1 MQPNPLQPQ
10 KELPPHYQPVSVL
23 DLAHNRVA
31 LIGLSVG
38 AIAAFFLFG
47 WLALALLAVIR
58 QDVASWTFQIS
69 GTNFWSFLVGLSVLL
84 AVTVVGHEAIHVLCF
99 WLLTRERPRFALK
112 GLYAYAAAPEWYL
125 PRQHHM
131 AVALA
136 PLVVM
141 TSVGLLWLPV
151 APAVVVPPLLLV
163 LVLNASGAVGDLVT
177 VIWLLK
183 QPRATFVRDR
193 GDAIT
198 IYQPASAS

>member
-1 MQPNPLQPQ
+1 M
-10 KELPPHYQPVSVL
+10 
-23 DLAHNRVA
+23 
-31 LIGLSVG
+31 
-38 AIAAFFLFG
+38 
-47 WLALALLAVIR
+47 
-58 QDVASWTFQIS
+58 
-69 GTNFWSFLVGLSVLL
+69 
-84 AVTVVGHEAIHVLCF
+84 
-99 WLLTRERPRFALK
+99 K

-125 PRQHHM
+125 PRQHHV

-141 TSVGLLWLPV
+141 TLVGLLWLPV

-193 GDAIT
+193 GDTIT
-198 IYQPASAS
+198 LYQPAPVA